1 MALERQDI
9 LTRFDALMNGPG
21 PVRLDEAAL
30 LVAAHERP
38 DEVDMERALDRLD
51 SIAGSIPSPTLDG
64 LTTLLFHDEEFR
76 GNRDDYYNPANS
88 YLDRVLE
95 RRLGIPITLAVVMIE
110 VGKRAGVPLF
120 GVGMPGHFLVGDR
133 VDSDVFVDPFK
144 GGARVDRAGAKAV
157 FQEMHGASASFEE
170 RFLNETPPT
179 EIVIRLLNNLRMIH
193 SQAERLASLA
203 RTMELLV
210 LVPGTPPV
218 ERRGLSEVLERIG
231 RVDEAANQLE
241 QLADILE
248 ADAEYGAATNEVPE
262 LRAKA
267 VRLWAQLN

>member
-1 MALERQDI
+1 MAFEREDI
-9 LTRFDALMNGPG
+9 LSRFDALMNGPA

-30 LVAAHERP
+30 LIAAHERP
-38 DEVDMERALDRLD
+38 HEVDMDRALDRLD

-64 LTTLLFHDEEFR
+64 LTTLLFHDEDFR

-95 RRLGIPITLAVVMIE
+95 RRLGIPITLALVMIE

-120 GVGMPGHFLVGDR
+120 GVSMPGHFMVGDR
-133 VDSDVFVDPFK
+133 VDSDLFVDPFR
-144 GGARVDRAGAKAV
+144 GGARVDRAGARAV
-157 FQEMHGASASFEE
+157 FQEMHGASANFEE
-170 RFLNETPPT
+170 RFLEETPPA

-193 SQAERLASLA
+193 SQAERPASLA
-203 RTMELLV
+203 RAMELLV
-210 LVPGTPPV
+210 LVPGTPPI

-231 RVDEAANQLE
+231 RVDEAARQLE
-241 QLADILE
+241 RLADILE
-248 ADAEYGAATNEVPE
+248 TGAEHDGATNEASE